1 MTAIQVAAVQQELM
15 VAALTCNEIEHFNA
29 FQTGFAPELRVWDAR
44 LMKMFQ
50 RLFGYRQGQGE
61 YHAFKTRL
69 ANNSSIR
76 SIRNNPDFCH
86 EAGQVFAAALVSQK
100 PTLEAFV
107 AGIPVID
114 QGPVDSCEV
123 RTASGLSGAKAI
135 PNVVSQPNPGGVAN
149 LGAPQSVPASVPAA
163 AQPGGASATA
173 AGN

>member
-1 MTAIQVAAVQQELM
+1 M

-29 FQTGFAPELRVWDAR
+29 FQTGFAPELRAWDAR

-69 ANNSSIR
+69 ANNSSMR

-86 EAGQVFAAALVSQK
+86 EAGQVFAAALVAERPALQ
-100 PTLEAFV
+100 AFV

-114 QGPVDSCEV
+114 QGPVGSCDV
-123 RTASGLSGAKAI
+123 RVANGLSGVKAI
-135 PNVVSQPNPGGVAN
+135 PNVVPQPNPERVAN
-149 LGAPQSVPASVPAA
+149 LSAPQSTASIPAPLPSGAE
-163 AQPGGASATA
+163 PGGASTATA
-173 AGN
+173 ARN